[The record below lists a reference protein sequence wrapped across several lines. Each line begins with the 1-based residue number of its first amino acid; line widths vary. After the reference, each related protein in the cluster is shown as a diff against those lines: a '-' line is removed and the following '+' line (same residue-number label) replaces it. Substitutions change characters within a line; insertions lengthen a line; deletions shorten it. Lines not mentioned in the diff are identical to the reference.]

1 MIIYRQAKARD
12 EQLLRIFLYHA
23 IYIPEG
29 CEPPSADIV
38 FTEDF
43 IQYTEAFGTNPLDL
57 GITEDFIQYTEAFG
71 TNPLDPGIVAE
82 DNGNPVGVAWVR
94 LMKSYGYVDNDTPE
108 LSISLLPE
116 YRGKGIGTVLLSELL
131 DSLKMKNCRYVS
143 LSVQKANTA
152 ALRLYRKAGFRIVED
167 KGDELVMKIDLENNE
182 AVFAVIK

>member
-1 MIIYRQAKARD
+1 MIIYRQAKACD
-12 EQLLRIFLYHA
+12 EQLLRVFLYHA
-23 IYIPEG
+23 IYVPEG
-29 CEPPSADIV
+29 C
-38 FTEDF
+38 
-43 IQYTEAFGTNPLDL
+43 TEAFGTNPLDL
-57 GITEDFIQYTEAFG
+57 
-71 TNPLDPGIVAE
+71 GIVAE

-152 ALRLYRKAGFRIVED
+152 AL
-167 KGDELVMKIDLENNE
+167 M
-182 AVFAVIK
+182 

>member
-1 MIIYRQAKARD
+1 M
-12 EQLLRIFLYHA
+12 HA
-23 IYIPEG
+23 IYVPEG
-29 CEPPSADIV
+29 CKPPSADIV

-57 GITEDFIQYTEAFG
+57 
-71 TNPLDPGIVAE
+71 GIVAE

-131 DSLKMKNCRYVS
+131 HSLKMKNCRYVSLSVQKARYVS

-167 KGDELVMKIDLENNE
+167 KGDELIMKIDLENNE
-182 AVFAVIK
+182 AVFAVIR

>member
-1 MIIYRQAKARD
+1 MIIYRQAKACD
-12 EQLLRIFLYHA
+12 EQLLRVFLYHA
-23 IYIPEG
+23 IYVPEG
-29 CEPPSADIV
+29 CKPPSADIV

-43 IQYTEAFGTNPLDL
+43 IQYTEAFD
-57 GITEDFIQYTEAFG
+57 
-71 TNPLDPGIVAE
+71 
-82 DNGNPVGVAWVR
+82 GNPVGVAWVR

-116 YRGKGIGTVLLSELL
+116 YRGKGIGTTLLFELL
-131 DSLKMKNCRYVS
+131 NSLKMKNCRYVS

-182 AVFAVIK
+182 AVFAIIR

>member
-1 MIIYRQAKARD
+1 MIFYRQAKACD
-12 EQLLRIFLYHA
+12 EQLLRIFLYHV
-23 IYIPEG
+23 IYVPEG

-57 GITEDFIQYTEAFG
+57 
-71 TNPLDPGIVAE
+71 GIVAE

-167 KGDELVMKIDLENNE
+167 KGDELVMKFELENNE

>member
-1 MIIYRQAKARD
+1 MI
-12 EQLLRIFLYHA
+12 
-23 IYIPEG
+23 
-29 CEPPSADIV
+29 
-38 FTEDF
+38 
-43 IQYTEAFGTNPLDL
+43 
-57 GITEDFIQYTEAFG
+57 
-71 TNPLDPGIVAE
+71 
-82 DNGNPVGVAWVR
+82 PVGVAWVR

-131 DSLKMKNCRYVS
+131 HSLKMKNCRYVS

-152 ALRLYRKAGFRIVED
+152 ALRLYRKAGFRIIED

>member
-1 MIIYRQAKARD
+1 MISYRQAKACD

-23 IYIPEG
+23 IYVPEG
-29 CEPPSADIV
+29 SEPPSADIV

-57 GITEDFIQYTEAFG
+57 GI
-71 TNPLDPGIVAE
+71 VAE

-94 LMKSYGYVDNDTPE
+94 LMKSYGYVYGYVDNDTPE
-108 LSISLLPE
+108 FSISLLPE

-152 ALRLYRKAGFRIVED
+152 ALRLYRKAGFRIDRKAGFRIVED
-167 KGDELVMKIDLENNE
+167 KGDELIMKIDLENNE
-182 AVFAVIK
+182 AVFAVIR

>member
-1 MIIYRQAKARD
+1 MIFYRQAKACD
-12 EQLLRIFLYHA
+12 EQLLRIFLYHV
-23 IYIPEG
+23 IYVPEG

-43 IQYTEAFGTNPLDL
+43 IQYTEAFGTNPL
-57 GITEDFIQYTEAFG
+57 
-71 TNPLDPGIVAE
+71 VAE

-116 YRGKGIGTVLLSELL
+116 YREKGIGTVLLSELL

-167 KGDELVMKIDLENNE
+167 KGDELVMKIELENNE
-182 AVFAVIK
+182 AMFAIIK

>member
-1 MIIYRQAKARD
+1 M
-12 EQLLRIFLYHA
+12 LRIFLYHA
-23 IYIPEG
+23 IYVPEG

-57 GITEDFIQYTEAFG
+57 GI
-71 TNPLDPGIVAE
+71 VAE
-82 DNGNPVGVAWVR
+82 DNGNPVGVAWAR

-131 DSLKMKNCRYVS
+131 NSLS

-167 KGDELVMKIDLENNE
+167 KGDELVMKIELENNE
-182 AVFAVIK
+182 AVFAIIK